1 MKAVFIAYNQAHDE
15 AVKVAMEKLFI
26 KGFTM
31 WQQVTGEGSKN
42 GEPHLGSHAW
52 PTLNSALISF
62 MEDDEAKKLKAE
74 LEELDSLKERLGLR
88 IFTWSID
95 N

>member
-1 MKAVFIAYNQAHDE
+1 MKAVFISYNQAHDE
-15 AVKVAMEKLFI
+15 AIKEVMEKLFI
-26 KGFTM
+26 KGYTM
-31 WQQVTGEGSKN
+31 WEQVTGTGSKD

-62 MEDDEAKKLKAE
+62 MDDDAAKKLKKE
-74 LEELDSLKERLGLR
+74 LEELDSLKNRLGLR
-88 IFTWSID
+88 VFIWSID

>member
-1 MKAVFIAYNQAHDE
+1 MKAVFISYNQAHDE
-15 AVKVAMEKLFI
+15 AIKEVMEKLFI
-26 KGFTM
+26 KGYTM
-31 WQQVTGEGSKN
+31 WEQVTGEGSKN

-62 MEDDEAKKLKAE
+62 LDDDAAKKLKKE
-74 LEELDSLKERLGLR
+74 LEELDALKERLGLR
-88 IFTWSID
+88 VFIWSID

>member
-15 AVKVAMEKLFI
+15 AVKEAMEKLFI

-31 WQQVTGEGSKN
+31 WQQVTGEGSKE

-62 MEDDEAKKLKAE
+62 MDDDAAKKLKAK
-74 LEELDSLKERLGLR
+74 LEELDSLKNRLGLR
-88 IFTWSID
+88 VFIWSID

>member
-1 MKAVFIAYNQAHDE
+1 MKAVFISYNQAHDE
-15 AVKVAMEKLFI
+15 AIKEVMEKLFI
-26 KGFTM
+26 KGYTM
-31 WQQVTGEGSKN
+31 WEQVTGEGSKN

-62 MEDDEAKKLKAE
+62 MDDDAAKKLKKE
-74 LEELDSLKERLGLR
+74 LEELDALKERLGLR
-88 IFTWSID
+88 VFIWSID

>member
-1 MKAVFIAYNQAHDE
+1 MKAVFISYNQAHDE
-15 AVKVAMEKLFI
+15 AIKVVMEKLFI
-26 KGFTM
+26 KGYTM
-31 WQQVTGEGSKN
+31 WEQVTGTGSKD

-62 MEDDEAKKLKAE
+62 MDDDAAKTLKKD
-74 LEELDSLKERLGLR
+74 LEELDAQKERLGLR
-88 IFTWSID
+88 VFIWSID

>member
-1 MKAVFIAYNQAHDE
+1 MKAVFISYNQAHDE
-15 AVKVAMEKLFI
+15 AIKVVMEKLFI
-26 KGFTM
+26 KGYTM
-31 WQQVTGEGSKN
+31 WEQVTGTGSKD

-62 MEDDEAKKLKAE
+62 MDDDAAKKLKKD
-74 LEELDSLKERLGLR
+74 LEELDAQKERLGLR
-88 IFTWSID
+88 VFIWSID

>member
-1 MKAVFIAYNQAHDE
+1 MKAVFISYNQAHDE
-15 AVKVAMEKLFI
+15 AIKEVMEKLFI
-26 KGFTM
+26 KGYTM
-31 WQQVTGEGSKN
+31 WEQVTGTGSKD

-62 MEDDEAKKLKAE
+62 MDDDAAKKLKKE
-74 LEELDSLKERLGLR
+74 LEELDALKSRLGLR
-88 IFTWSID
+88 VFIWSID

>member
-1 MKAVFIAYNQAHDE
+1 
-15 AVKVAMEKLFI
+15 MEKLFI

>member
-1 MKAVFIAYNQAHDE
+1 MKAVFISYNQAHDE
-15 AVKVAMEKLFI
+15 AIKVVMEKLFI
-26 KGFTM
+26 KGYTM
-31 WQQVTGEGSKN
+31 WEQVTGTGSKD

-62 MEDDEAKKLKAE
+62 MDDDAAKKLKKN
-74 LEELDSLKERLGLR
+74 LEELDAQKERLGLR
-88 IFTWSID
+88 VFIWSID

>member
-1 MKAVFIAYNQAHDE
+1 MKAVFISYNQAHDE
-15 AVKVAMEKLFI
+15 AVKEAMEKLFI

-31 WQQVTGEGSKN
+31 WQQVTGEGSKE

-62 MEDDEAKKLKAE
+62 MDDDAAKKLKAK
-74 LEELDSLKERLGLR
+74 LEELDSIKDRLGLR
-88 IFTWSID
+88 VFIWSID

>member
-15 AVKVAMEKLFI
+15 AVKEAMEKLFI

>member
-15 AVKVAMEKLFI
+15 AVKEAMEKLFI

-31 WQQVTGEGSKN
+31 WQQVTGEGSKE

-62 MEDDEAKKLKAE
+62 MDDDAAKKLKKE
-74 LEELDSLKERLGLR
+74 LEELDALKNRLGLR
-88 IFTWSID
+88 VFIWSID

>member
-15 AVKVAMEKLFI
+15 AVKEAMEKLFI

-31 WQQVTGEGSKN
+31 WQQVTGEGSKE

-62 MEDDEAKKLKAE
+62 MDDDAAKKLKAK
-74 LEELDSLKERLGLR
+74 LEELDSIKDRLGLR
-88 IFTWSID
+88 VFIWSID

>member
-1 MKAVFIAYNQAHDE
+1 
-15 AVKVAMEKLFI
+15 
-26 KGFTM
+26 
-31 WQQVTGEGSKN
+31 
-42 GEPHLGSHAW
+42 
-52 PTLNSALISF
+52 